1 MIGFGELWD
10 GLLGVGEKAEELA
23 AGQMFARACL
33 MYIATLAVVRL
44 GKKRF
49 MAQATAFDV
58 IVGIVIGSIVSRA
71 ITGNAPMLPA
81 LAATVGIMVM
91 HWLFSA
97 IALRWSGFGT
107 LIKGQD
113 TVVVRNGQVDRQAM
127 RSSHMTDADLQE
139 DLRQQS
145 VDDVSKVAEA
155 RVERNGSLSVIKA
168 PKDIQILNIDVADG
182 VQTVRIQVG

>member
-1 MIGFGELWD
+1 
-10 GLLGVGEKAEELA
+10 
-23 AGQMFARACL
+23 
-33 MYIATLAVVRL
+33 
-44 GKKRF
+44 
-49 MAQATAFDV
+49 V

-81 LAATVGIMVM
+81 LAAAAGIMIM

-107 LIKGQD
+107 LIKGRD
-113 TVVVRNGQVDRQAM
+113 TIVVSDGQPDRQAM
-127 RSSHMTDADLQE
+127 RRTHMTDADLDE

-145 VDDVSKVAEA
+145 VGDIAQVAEA

-168 PKDIQILNIDVADG
+168 PKDIKILDIDVANG